1 MKNNKKILKLVEHG
15 LKGSTLAELNE
26 KQIDALYQRLIES
39 KKENKEAVTKTS
51 TTTTFDPS
59 NDADRKAVEDML
71 GKKGVP
77 MSIDPAT
84 KKLTVVSE
92 DGEIDEDDSINLYS
106 DPDASADGMG
116 MFEGD
121 IKEKFESKKQQKYF
135 FARCNDEKL
144 NQKERNKWCKMADE
158 FAKSTKNFSKLPEKK
173 TETKEDFGMDNY
185 NKKVMSTVAGNYKE
199 NLGKSLN
206 PTFEQKLEESI
217 IKMVE
222 KHITPK
228 MSKKDFIK
236 TIMEAEKEI
245 ETPVKPDVDTPSRP
259 KPATPYKPKYEP
271 APKATE
277 REIETPVKPDVD
289 TPSRPKPAT
298 PYKPKYEPAPK
309 AKIPDWLSF
318 NKIGINLK

>member
-1 MKNNKKILKLVEHG
+1 MKNNKKTLKLVEHG

-39 KKENKEAVTKTS
+39 KKENKEQSTPQNTTATSKTITS
-51 TTTTFDPS
+51 YEVKPNSKTMVNGLEVDTTG
-59 NDADRKAVEDML
+59 
-71 GKKGVP
+71 GKTRITPLKE
-77 MSIDPAT
+77 T
-84 KKLTVVSE
+84 
-92 DGEIDEDDSINLYS
+92 DDSEEEDIALAVAEKDPNLGLAMS
-106 DPDASADGMG
+106 NG
-116 MFEGD
+116 

-144 NQKERNKWCKMADE
+144 SQKEKNKWCKMADE
-158 FAKSTKNFSKLPEKK
+158 FAKSTKDFSKLPEKK
-173 TETKEDFGMDNY
+173 KETKEEFGMDNF
-185 NKKVMSTVAGNYKE
+185 NEKLMSTATGQYKK
-199 NLGKSLN
+199 NLGKTLN

-236 TIMEAEKEI
+236 TIMEAE
-245 ETPVKPDVDTPSRP
+245 
-259 KPATPYKPKYEP
+259 
-271 APKATE
+271 
-277 REIETPVKPDVD
+277 REVETPVKPDVD

-309 AKIPDWLSF
+309 AKEKEVETPVKPDVDTPS
-318 NKIGINLK
+318 

>member
-1 MKNNKKILKLVEHG
+1 MKVNKKALELIDKGLSSKTVSKLTE
-15 LKGSTLAELNE
+15 S
-26 KQIDALYQRLIES
+26 QIDTLHKKLFVEQTMVS
-39 KKENKEAVTKTS
+39 KTDSATITKLKQEKKPFQVYEKELDEEEEVTVDPNKETETQ
-51 TTTTFDPS
+51 DPHQVGPS
-59 NDADRKAVEDML
+59 SD
-71 GKKGVP
+71 
-77 MSIDPAT
+77 
-84 KKLTVVSE
+84 
-92 DGEIDEDDSINLYS
+92 DGFGDET
-106 DPDASADGMG
+106 DGMG

-271 APKATE
+271 APKA
-277 REIETPVKPDVD
+277 
-289 TPSRPKPAT
+289 
-298 PYKPKYEPAPK
+298 
-309 AKIPDWLSF
+309 KIPDWLSF

>member
-1 MKNNKKILKLVEHG
+1 MKNNKKTLKLVEHG
-15 LKGSTLAELNE
+15 LKSSTLAELNE
-26 KQIDALYQRLIES
+26 KQIDALYNRLVES

-59 NDADRKAVEDML
+59 NDSDRKAVEDML
-71 GKKGVP
+71 GKKGIP

-92 DGEIDEDDSINLYS
+92 DDGIEDLAIAMQSKEVS
-106 DPDASADGMG
+106 
-116 MFEGD
+116 
-121 IKEKFESKKQQKYF
+121 EKFESKSQQKLF
-135 FARCNDEKL
+135 FAKCGDGKTKE
-144 NQKERNKWCKMADE
+144 QKKWCKMAKE
-158 FAKSTKNFSKLPEKK
+158 FADSTKDYSKLPEKK
-173 TETKEDFGMDNY
+173 KETKEEFGMDNF
-185 NKKVMSTVAGNYKE
+185 NKKLMSTATGQYKK
-199 NLGKSLN
+199 NLGKTLN

-236 TIMEAEKEI
+236 TIMEAE
-245 ETPVKPDVDTPSRP
+245 
-259 KPATPYKPKYEP
+259 
-271 APKATE
+271 

-309 AKIPDWLSF
+309 AKEREVETPVKPDVDTPSRPKPSTPYQPKYEPAPKAKIPDWLSF
-318 NKIGINLK
+318 DKIGINLK